1 MDAIWIIV
9 ILFSLPIGLVLVF
22 FPHTIVRMR
31 AKIQKGTFRNF
42 GMSDEQIDKSPF
54 YKALFQEDYS
64 KRLEAQITDPKKFR
78 SLIFLTRSIGVFI
91 LFFVVIDLCLLILAL
106 LTRT

>member
-1 MDAIWIIV
+1 
-9 ILFSLPIGLVLVF
+9 
-22 FPHTIVRMR
+22 MR

-42 GMSDEQIDKSPF
+42 GMNDEQIAKSPF

-64 KRLEAQITDPKKFR
+64 KRLEAQITDPQKFR

-91 LFFVVIDLCLLILAL
+91 LFFVVFDLCLLILAV